1 MTFPECSTQSGCRP
15 PDPLSIDEVEIALHK
30 ATFGNK
36 RCPGCS
42 KENWLELNVA
52 RQCCQPSATSD
63 KARQRR
69 FSRSQHACS
78 FPTIV
83 EYQPQAGTAR
93 RSTALQVLIRHR
105 SIPCTKTDISFNI
118 YHTIFY
124 HTIIYHTAIYHTVTF
139 L

>member
-78 FPTIV
+78 FPTIALDHNATLCLNLFSSTPRKHM
-83 EYQPQAGTAR
+83 EWRRPRGT
-93 RSTALQVLIRHR
+93 IR
-105 SIPCTKTDISFNI
+105 
-118 YHTIFY
+118 
-124 HTIIYHTAIYHTVTF
+124 
-139 L
+139 